1 MRWDEMLGK
10 KKCWKQLR
18 FCTHT
23 FVHFMDLQEN
33 VKHIQMRQQMIN
45 TKLHILFQK
54 LQILVNW
61 MFVHKFWNFHKIN
74 HFGIVALWCHNLNN
88 MTITL
93 KIKKKTRT
101 NQARVTALFFLKLH
115 VVKTHALLNTYL
127 HFAPSFSHIPV
138 LTVLY
143 RTEAETYLR

>member
-10 KKCWKQLR
+10 TKCWKQLS

-23 FVHFMDLQEN
+23 FVHFMDLHEN
-33 VKHIQMRQQMIN
+33 IKHIQMRQQMIN

-61 MFVHKFWNFHKIN
+61 MFVHKFWKFHKIN

-93 KIKKKTRT
+93 KLKKNKNKSSKSHCFVLPEATCGEDPC
-101 NQARVTALFFLKLH
+101 
-115 VVKTHALLNTYL
+115 
-127 HFAPSFSHIPV
+127 PSQHLPAFCSSIFPHPCFDCFI
-138 LTVLY
+138 
-143 RTEAETYLR
+143 